1 MSFAGNP
8 KMLKEV
14 NSSSVAR
21 FLFAQ
26 GPLSKPELAKLT
38 NLSLPTVNKIVD
50 DLEEK
55 GLVCPVGFSASGAG
69 RKAVLYQI
77 NQNSG
82 CVIVL
87 YYSWGKFLCRLADV
101 VGNTLHEIS
110 CECDNKTA
118 KTAINSTF
126 SAIDSMLTHTP
137 SELKA
142 IGVGIPGAVMPDGK
156 LFAIPKISAWEG
168 FDLGDA
174 LSKKYAVA
182 INVENDVKLAAFGC
196 YRTFLKE
203 ELDNIVYIYA
213 GNGMGSGI
221 IINKK
226 LYHGSNNFSGELGFL
241 ASLDG
246 ERPGFDYTLEGGYL
260 EKKLNPFIKQ
270 VGGRLSAGEK
280 EKLIN
285 FFTEIAANYIAIIN
299 PAAIVFGGEAFD
311 DALINEIS
319 MRVVNYSPSCSIPQI
334 LYDDSGSRGLDGLVL
349 ACIGRLTTE
358 VQIVQNGG
366 V

>member
-1 MSFAGNP
+1 MSFVGNP

-14 NSSSVAR
+14 NSSSVER
-21 FLFAQ
+21 CLFAR

-38 NLSLPTVNKIVD
+38 NLSLPTVSKIVD

-55 GLVCPVGFSASGAG
+55 SLVCPVGFTASGAG

-87 YYSWGKFLCRLADV
+87 YYSWGKYLCRLADV
-101 VGNTLHEIS
+101 VGNTLHEVS
-110 CECDNKTA
+110 SGLDSRTA
-118 KTAINSTF
+118 EAAIDSTF

-156 LFAIPKISAWEG
+156 LFAIPKIPAWEG

-174 LSKKYAVA
+174 LSKRYGVA
-182 INVENDVKLAAFGC
+182 ISVENDVKLAAFGC
-196 YRTFLKE
+196 FRTFLKE
-203 ELDNIVYIYA
+203 EFDNIVYIYA

-246 ERPGFDYTLEGGYL
+246 ELPGFDYTLEGGYL
-260 EKKLNPFIKQ
+260 EKKLNTLIKQ
-270 VGGRLSAGEK
+270 VGGRFSAYEN

-285 FFTEIAANYIAIIN
+285 YFTEIAADYIAVIN
-299 PAAIVFGGEAFD
+299 PAAIVFGGEVFD
-311 DALINEIS
+311 DDMIDEIRI
-319 MRVVNYSPSCSIPQI
+319 RVVNYAPSCSIPHI